1 MKFNKLRNWLATKIA
16 GSDKRCILEENAKI
30 NKLIEA
36 KAFTGI
42 KDDTMYLDGITI
54 PDLVRDI
61 FPEYLWEKFFNT
73 GAMIAI
79 SAHQILDHHDKGKL
93 FVGRMGLYLYPG
105 EGLVLETLTKES
117 DYFDS
122 LEELKQKVNPDI
134 LDKLQSFNI
143 H

>member
-1 MKFNKLRNWLATKIA
+1 MSINSIRNWLATKIA
-16 GSDKRCILEENAKI
+16 SSDKRCILEENAKI

-54 PDLVRDI
+54 PDLVREI
-61 FPEYLWEKFFNT
+61 FPEYLWDKFLNT
-73 GAMIAI
+73 GAMIAVSHI
-79 SAHQILDHHDKGKL
+79 QILDHHDNGKL

-122 LEELKQKVNPDI
+122 LEELKQKVDPST
-134 LDKLQSFNI
+134 LEKLQSLAI